1 MCRMMG
7 AISSGSLPVE
17 EFELFGNY
25 AVSEWSPN
33 GKGHADGWG
42 IYTSDGQSGGY
53 AGRDSSSAY
62 GNLRFLASAEKLR
75 GKHGIAMV
83 HIRNASCGTVRTE
96 NSHPFVQ
103 GRYALAHNGTIK
115 FPKGSEDVTDSEL
128 LFRHI
133 LGKIPA
139 MGFRDAL
146 VDGINTARE
155 AGFSGLVLLAT
166 DGETLYGFRDY
177 TELPDY
183 YTLSYCSI
191 DGGAMISQVRSNGH
205 DWTDLRKGQLLSV
218 RSDGSL
224 LVEELA

>member
-25 AVSEWSPN
+25 AVSEWSPD

-42 IYTSDGQSGGY
+42 IYAADGQNGGY
-53 AGRDSSSAY
+53 MGRDSASAY

-75 GKHGIAMV
+75 GKQGIAIV
-83 HIRNASCGTVRTE
+83 HIRNASRGTVRTE

-103 GRYALAHNGTIK
+103 GRYALAHNGTIN
-115 FPKGSEDVTDSEL
+115 FPESQEDVTDSEL
-128 LFRHI
+128 LFRKI
-133 LGKIPA
+133 MGKTQS

-146 VDGINTARE
+146 VDGIGTARE

-183 YTLSYCSI
+183 YNLSYCSI
-191 DGGAMISQVRSNGH
+191 DGGVMISQVRSQVH
-205 DWTDLRKGQLLSV
+205 DWKDLQKGELLSA
-218 RSDGSL
+218 RSDGTL
-224 LVEELA
+224 LVEELK